1 MISSGIAPGEPNRRQ
16 TAQDRQGGRMRVAG
30 CHTWRWAGGDTALG
44 EGEQECQ
51 MRSDLVTHSLSDSN
65 YMIKKTRSWV
75 RWGEPQQR
83 PNTEKGTGGIRDS
96 GEAGWK
102 NAAWGDVKPQSGNV
116 AIQAGNASEQEY
128 RSASGLVGIH
138 DMVWWW
144 KRLGHFGV
152 TETQLLNLLR
162 ETENLESSVLPGEV
176 QALEGCGEMPK
187 VSEKH
192 WAKLWGL

>member
-1 MISSGIAPGEPNRRQ
+1 M
-16 TAQDRQGGRMRVAG
+16 
-30 CHTWRWAGGDTALG
+30 
-44 EGEQECQ
+44 
-51 MRSDLVTHSLSDSN
+51 
-65 YMIKKTRSWV
+65 
-75 RWGEPQQR
+75 
-83 PNTEKGTGGIRDS
+83 
-96 GEAGWK
+96 
-102 NAAWGDVKPQSGNV
+102 KPQSGNV

-128 RSASGLVGIH
+128 RSASGLVGIR

-152 TETQLLNLLR
+152 TETQLINLLR

-192 WAKLWGL
+192 